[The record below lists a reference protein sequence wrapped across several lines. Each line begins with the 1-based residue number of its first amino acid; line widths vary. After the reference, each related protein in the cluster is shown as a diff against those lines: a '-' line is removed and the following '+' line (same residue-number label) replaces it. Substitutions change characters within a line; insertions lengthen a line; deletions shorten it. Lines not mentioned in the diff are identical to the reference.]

1 MFGALLLALAGLP
14 AAHAGAP
21 VLGATPVAHTGVLA
35 VSHPLAAEA
44 GAEMLRRGGN
54 VVDAMAA
61 VQFALNVV
69 EPQFSGIGGGGFLM
83 LYLPAISPEPLV
95 LDGRE
100 VAPAASTADQ
110 FLGPNGQPLPFGQAH
125 QQGAAVGVP
134 GTLRNVDTAL
144 RRFGTRSLAETL
156 EPAIAL
162 ADAGFPINRFL
173 ASDIAS
179 NQQKLASWPA
189 TAAVFLPGGH
199 PLQEGA
205 VLRQPDL
212 ARTLRLIQQQG
223 ADVLYRGEVGQAL
236 LEAQAERGGRMTA
249 QDLAAYAVK
258 ERSPVV
264 GSYRGYRV
272 FSMPPPSSGGLTMQQ
287 MLMLLE
293 PFELRNSGVATSR
306 TLHLLLEA
314 THLAYADRAAYMAD
328 ADFVPVPLHGLLDP
342 SYVASRRAL
351 IELDHASASVQAGD
365 PWAFEES
372 AAPAPAGPISE
383 DGTHTTHFTIVDA
396 QGNLVAYTTTIEQ
409 TWGTGTLVPGY
420 GFLLNNEL
428 TDFDFVPGGPNQV
441 GPGKRPRSSM
451 NPTMVF
457 DDAGPY
463 LALGSPGG
471 ATISTTVTEV
481 LLNVL
486 EHGLS
491 LQDAIDAP
499 RIASSMSPSFTWE
512 DGLTAETMN
521 GLRARGHQPAAAP
534 TTIGSVQAVQ
544 RGANGEWIGGA
555 DRRREGTVISVPAAS
570 AGD

>member
-1 MFGALLLALAGLP
+1 L
-14 AAHAGAP
+14 
-21 VLGATPVAHTGVLA
+21 
-35 VSHPLAAEA
+35 
-44 GAEMLRRGGN
+44 N
-54 VVDAMAA
+54 VVD
-61 VQFALNVV
+61 
-69 EPQFSGIGGGGFLM
+69 PQFSGIGGGGFLM
-83 LYLPAISPEPLV
+83 LYLPGVTPEPLV

-110 FLGPNGQPLPFGQAH
+110 FLGPNGKPLRFDQAH
-125 QQGAAVGVP
+125 QQGTAVGVP
-134 GTLRNVDTAL
+134 GTLRVVETAL

-162 ADAGFPINRFL
+162 ADNGFPINGFL
-173 ASDIAS
+173 AGDIAA
-179 NQQKLASWPA
+179 NQHKLASWPA
-189 TAAVFLPGGH
+189 TAAVFLPGGY
-199 PLQEGA
+199 PLPEGA

-212 ARTLRLIQQQG
+212 ANTLRLIQQQG

-249 QDLAAYAVK
+249 QDLAAYTVK
-258 ERSPVV
+258 ERTPVV
-264 GSYRGYRV
+264 GTYRGYRV
-272 FSMPPPSSGGLTMQQ
+272 FSMSPPSSGGLTMQQ

-293 PFELRNSGVATSR
+293 PFELRNSGVNTPR

-314 THLAYADRAAYMAD
+314 THLAYADRARYLAD
-328 ADFVPVPLHGLLDP
+328 ADFVPVPVHGLLDP
-342 SYVASRRAL
+342 SYVASRRDL
-351 IELDHASASVQAGD
+351 IDPDHASASVQAGD
-365 PWAFEES
+365 AWAFEQS
-372 AAPAPAGPISE
+372 APPALAGAIGE
-383 DGTHTTHFTIVDA
+383 DGTHTTHFTIADA

-409 TWGTGTLVPGY
+409 AWGTGMLVPGY

-451 NPTMVF
+451 DPTMVF

-471 ATISTTVTEV
+471 ATIITTVTEV

-499 RIASSMSPSFTWE
+499 RIASSTAPGFSWE
-512 DGLTAETMN
+512 DGVTAETLD
-521 GLRARGHQPAAAP
+521 GLRGLGHQPAAAP
-534 TTIGSVQAVQ
+534 TRIGSVQAVQ
-544 RGANGEWIGGA
+544 RGAHGEWLGGA
-555 DRRREGTVISVPAAS
+555 DRRREGTVVSVPAP